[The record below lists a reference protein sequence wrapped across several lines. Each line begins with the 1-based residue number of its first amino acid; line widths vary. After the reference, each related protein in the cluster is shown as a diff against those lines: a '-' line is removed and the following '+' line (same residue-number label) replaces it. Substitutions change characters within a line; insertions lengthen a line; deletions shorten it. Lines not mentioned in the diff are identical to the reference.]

1 MFTSLLP
8 YIEMLNRGTRRF
20 LVSIS
25 PFRLPKDIRDLTD
38 TLEGVSTEILE
49 KKRTA
54 LEKGGDAFEGLAG
67 KGKDIMSVLCEWLF
81 ELKVEN
87 LGKHYLYDNLNYIK
101 SIVKA
106 NSSSDM
112 TEEDLIGHMKY
123 VQYSSTNI

>member
-67 KGKDIMSVLCEWLF
+67 KGKDIMSVCRKFLSASGDFDDHIDRAVYAVRANMAAAAKDRLSDD
-81 ELKVEN
+81 EL
-87 LGKHYLYDNLNYIK
+87 L
-101 SIVKA
+101 A
-106 NSSSDM
+106 
-112 TEEDLIGHMKY
+112 HM
-123 VQYSSTNI
+123 S